1 MIKYWPE
8 ANFKF
13 NNDYGGIIDMGSVL
27 LNVLSSFHIIA
38 SIGLVLLILLHAGR
52 GGGISGLFSG
62 MVETFDGAGIV
73 EKNLDRLTI
82 ILGVVFTITTITLF
96 ILL

>member
-1 MIKYWPE
+1 
-8 ANFKF
+8 
-13 NNDYGGIIDMGSVL
+13 MGSIL
-27 LNVLSSFHIIA
+27 LNVIYAVHIIA

-52 GGGISGLFSG
+52 GGGVSGLFSG

-73 EKNLDRLTI
+73 EKNLDRITI
-82 ILGVVFTITTITLF
+82 ILGIVFAITTVALF

>member
-1 MIKYWPE
+1 
-8 ANFKF
+8 
-13 NNDYGGIIDMGSVL
+13 MGSVL
-27 LNVLSSFHIIA
+27 LNILFVIHIIG
-38 SIGLVLLILLHAGR
+38 SLGVILLVLLHSGR

-62 MVETFDGAGIV
+62 MVETFDGSGIV

-82 ILGVVFTITTITLF
+82 IAGLTFAVTTIVLF

>member
-1 MIKYWPE
+1 MGSILLNIIFGFHV
-8 ANFKF
+8 ASCV
-13 NNDYGGIIDMGSVL
+13 GIIL
-27 LNVLSSFHIIA
+27 F
-38 SIGLVLLILLHAGR
+38 ILLHAGR

-73 EKNLDRLTI
+73 EKNLDRITI
-82 ILGVVFTITTITLF
+82 ILGIVFAITTVALF